1 MRKIK
6 VFCAIL
12 TASVLLPMT
21 AQAGTWTHTYNDDYG
36 VCTYK
41 NLWFYLKDNGNFA
54 QNEWIQA
61 EDGIWYWFDAL
72 ATLPNEGGL
81 ALDGSMYNGNGEYVD
96 MSTITFVTEDMYNQL
111 QEGMSYDQVVAIL
124 GKEHE
129 VHTSERQ
136 QTGDQTVDVL
146 QVKWYSQDFKSS
158 IRLTFNNGILIRRRA
173 TWSH

>member
-36 VCTYK
+36 VSTDK

-81 ALDGSMYNGNGEYVD
+81 ALDGSMYNGN
-96 MSTITFVTEDMYNQL
+96 S
-111 QEGMSYDQVVAIL
+111 
-124 GKEHE
+124 
-129 VHTSERQ
+129 RQ
-136 QTGDQTVDVL
+136 GARSAHL
-146 QVKWYSQDFKSS
+146 
-158 IRLTFNNGILIRRRA
+158 
-173 TWSH
+173 

>member
-1 MRKIK
+1 
-6 VFCAIL
+6 
-12 TASVLLPMT
+12 
-21 AQAGTWTHTYNDDYG
+21 
-36 VCTYK
+36 
-41 NLWFYLKDNGNFA
+41 
-54 QNEWIQA
+54 
-61 EDGIWYWFDAL
+61 
-72 ATLPNEGGL
+72 
-81 ALDGSMYNGNGEYVD
+81 MYNGNGEYVD